1 MIPYFARRRR
11 FFYSPDSLP
20 LLHPATSHNISK
32 GIPCR
37 GTQQRFPLHL
47 IIYLPTMTSPALIAA
62 GKVSLFHNGER
73 NNGSPLCVLCWS
85 HGLNGTIMEFL
96 IEIHLSRCILQEVP
110 DGPVPLNRR
119 SRLLTE

>member
-1 MIPYFARRRR
+1 MQGN
-11 FFYSPDSLP
+11 
-20 LLHPATSHNISK
+20 AT
-32 GIPCR
+32 
-37 GTQQRFPLHL
+37 TVPLHL

-62 GKVSLFHNGER
+62 GEVSLFHNGER

-119 SRLLTE
+119 SRLLTESRSCIENKIKDRLIRVF